1 MHKLVKAVAFFV
13 WMLVGAVA
21 VSGTS
26 ARPPGTSTLQAGTTD
41 WKRFQRLDP
50 GARLKLTIGTAAAV
64 ERYFVQLNDSELIV
78 LNLTTRNLPR
88 RQLLRMVADNPGWIA
103 NTSKTTYRDNGVR
116 IGPDGLFVGD
126 QKMAELAEVVE
137 RIPRDR
143 ITSITKG

>member
-1 MHKLVKAVAFFV
+1 MRKLVKAIAFFV

-26 ARPPGTSTLQAGTTD
+26 ARPPGTSTLQADATD
-41 WKRFQRLDP
+41 WKRLQRLDP

-64 ERYFVQLNDSELIV
+64 ERYFVQLNESDLIV
-78 LNLTTRNLPR
+78 LNLTPKNLPR

-103 NTSKTTYRDNGVR
+103 NTSKTTYRDNGLR
-116 IGPDGLFVGD
+116 IGPDGLFVRD
-126 QKMAELAEVVE
+126 QKVAELAEVVE

>member
-1 MHKLVKAVAFFV
+1 
-13 WMLVGAVA
+13 
-21 VSGTS
+21 
-26 ARPPGTSTLQAGTTD
+26 
-41 WKRFQRLDP
+41 
-50 GARLKLTIGTAAAV
+50 
-64 ERYFVQLNDSELIV
+64 
-78 LNLTTRNLPR
+78 
-88 RQLLRMVADNPGWIA
+88 MVADNPGWIA